1 MRLSVRSVVFGPQ
14 PAYCDMLP
22 PRRVPVAEWL
32 DQQLPCTETV
42 EHTRE
47 GSEPCMDD
55 QPLDAQRGSLTV
67 STDHSRLDVDAALD
81 LLRTTF
87 WGHTLDRETLT
98 RAIANSLCFGLY
110 DGTRLVGF
118 GRVVTDRATYAY
130 WTDVVTAPEY
140 RGRGLGHWLCQCMLD
155 HPDL

>member
-1 MRLSVRSVVFGPQ
+1 
-14 PAYCDMLP
+14 
-22 PRRVPVAEWL
+22 
-32 DQQLPCTETV
+32 
-42 EHTRE
+42 
-47 GSEPCMDD
+47 MDD